1 MSEQHFPLW
10 LRRTGFAGLFGR
22 SAAAGCREQASVRR
36 LVTIRL
42 QARNASTARHM
53 RHMRQASGSSWLKNP
68 HDSRRESLR
77 SVEREKAGG
86 Q

>member
-36 LVTIRL
+36 LVAIRL
-42 QARNASTARHM
+42 QARNASTALHM
-53 RHMRQASGSSWLKNP
+53 REASGSSWLKNP